1 MHGNLS
7 LSGRDA
13 ISTPLL
19 MIRDVANNTEYTVL
33 VAAGVT
39 VNKTINITGPWNT
52 KSGMLV
58 KSLLIVNFYVLVS
71 HTVYFY
77 ISVFF
82 QMLVSQDYFSVLL
95 SPLYFTGCHGS
106 CPMSWSTYFLIGGTV
121 GGTLVLLILIT
132 LIVTFILL
140 FM

>member
-1 MHGNLS
+1 MSWVCINPFSILSQIFVSLLDKVGDIEVASLHNSLQVKWSTLPSPDIDYYVVAYSIGDSMHGNLS

-19 MIRDVANNTEYTVL
+19 MIRDVANNTEYTVS

-58 KSLLIVNFYVLVS
+58 KSLLIV
-71 HTVYFY
+71 
-77 ISVFF
+77 
-82 QMLVSQDYFSVLL
+82 
-95 SPLYFTGCHGS
+95 
-106 CPMSWSTYFLIGGTV
+106 
-121 GGTLVLLILIT
+121 
-132 LIVTFILL
+132 
-140 FM
+140 